1 MGIEDLYSKVHV
13 HVQANLTSGNG
24 TAVKITL
31 LANTST
37 VMLIKAK
44 ERNGYDGPLSHDYF

>member
-24 TAVKITL
+24 TAVEITL